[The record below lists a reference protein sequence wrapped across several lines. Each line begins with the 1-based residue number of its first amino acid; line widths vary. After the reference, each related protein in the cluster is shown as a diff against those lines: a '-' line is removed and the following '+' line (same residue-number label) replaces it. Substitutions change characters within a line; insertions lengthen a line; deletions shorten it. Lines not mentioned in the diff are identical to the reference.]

1 MRNYPLI
8 PTLIT
13 LLTFLTIHLLPTPS
27 EPAPALPDWQN
38 RVDRW
43 VLDTAAS
50 GETEFLVFMQ
60 EQADLSGAASL
71 KTQAAKGQYVFEQ
84 LTQTAQRTQ
93 APLLHWLEAAGVQ
106 HRSYW
111 IANLVWAR
119 GDAALVQELAQRPD
133 VVHIYANPQ
142 VQIELPSVEPNTGIE
157 TIADT
162 DEVRW
167 NLTLVNADDVWA
179 AGYEGQG
186 VVVGGQDTGYQWD
199 HDALITQYRGW
210 DGAAADHSY
219 NWHDAIHSDSFS
231 TSAVTAETCP
241 EYDSAYPCD
250 DNGHGTHTMGT
261 MVGDDGGENQ
271 IGMAPEARWIGCRN
285 MLHGVGTPQ
294 TYIECYEWFVAPTD
308 LDGANPRP
316 DLAPQVIDNSWSC
329 PISEG
334 CTDPLVLLQTVQNV
348 RAAGILTVHS
358 AGNSGPSCSTV
369 NTPAAIYDE
378 SFTVG
383 NTNSEDAISPSSS
396 RGPVTVDGSG
406 RLKPDIS
413 APGSGIYS
421 SYARDDSTDT
431 YTMLSGTSMA
441 APHVA
446 GLAALLISAQ
456 PLFAG
461 QVDDLETII
470 QESAVHLTT
479 DSPCGDDIAGVS
491 IPNNTFGWG
500 RIDALQALEQTQR
513 LDVVISTPNFIVS
526 PGDIVVFTLTVTHTL
541 GADNLTNVIL
551 YDELPIGVEFVSA
564 SNSGVQQ
571 DGSVIWNLG
580 TLSPGEVRQLQ
591 VSVSVP
597 LNFVG
602 PIINDNF
609 YATSD
614 QIASINGHPAIVLA
628 ANEIIYQPII
638 LYDATP

>member
-1 MRNYPLI
+1 
-8 PTLIT
+8 
-13 LLTFLTIHLLPTPS
+13 
-27 EPAPALPDWQN
+27 
-38 RVDRW
+38 
-43 VLDTAAS
+43 
-50 GETEFLVFMQ
+50 
-60 EQADLSGAASL
+60 
-71 KTQAAKGQYVFEQ
+71 
-84 LTQTAQRTQ
+84 
-93 APLLHWLEAAGVQ
+93 
-106 HRSYW
+106 
-111 IANLVWAR
+111 
-119 GDAALVQELAQRPD
+119 
-133 VVHIYANPQ
+133 

-179 AGYEGQG
+179 TGYTGQG

-219 NWHDAIHSDSFS
+219 NWHDSIHSDSFS

-421 SYARDDSTDT
+421 SYARDDYTDT
-431 YTMLSGTSMA
+431 YTLLSGTSMA

-500 RIDALQALEQTQR
+500 RIDALQAVEYQR
-513 LDVVISTPNFIVS
+513 MDVEVS
-526 PGDIVVFTLTVTHTL
+526 ASALIIRPGETLTYTLTLTHL
-541 GADNLTNVIL
+541 GVSALTSVRLFN
-551 YDELPIGVEFVSA
+551 ELPLGVSFVSA
-564 SNSGVQQ
+564 S
-571 DGSVIWNLG
+571 DGGYLDGNLVVWDFGSLAYDDYRQVTFSVLI
-580 TLSPGEVRQLQ
+580 SPDQ
-591 VSVSVP
+591 
-597 LNFVG
+597 VG
-602 PIINDNF
+602 PIINENF

-614 QIASINGHPAIVLA
+614 QIASINGPAVSVLVV
-628 ANEIIYQPII
+628 NEVLYLPSI
-638 LYDATP
+638 LYATP

>member
-13 LLTFLTIHLLPTPS
+13 LLTFLTIHLLPTPF

-60 EQADLSGAASL
+60 EQADLSGAARL

-84 LTQTAQRTQ
+84 LTQTSQRTQ
-93 APLLHWLEAAGVQ
+93 APLLQQLKTAGVQ

-111 IANLVWAR
+111 IANLVWVR

-133 VVHIYANPQ
+133 VAHIYANPQ
-142 VQIELPSVEPNTGIE
+142 VEVELPSVEPNTGIE
-157 TIADT
+157 AIADT

-179 AGYEGQG
+179 TGYTGQG

-219 NWHDAIHSDSFS
+219 NWHDSIHSDSFS

-358 AGNSGPSCSTV
+358 SGNSGPTCSTV

-421 SYARDDSTDT
+421 SYARDDYTDT
-431 YTMLSGTSMA
+431 YTLLSGTSMA

-500 RIDALQALEQTQR
+500 RIDALQAVEYQR
-513 LDVVISTPNFIVS
+513 MDVEVS
-526 PGDIVVFTLTVTHTL
+526 ASALIIRPGETLTYTLTLTHL
-541 GADNLTNVIL
+541 GVSALTSVRLFN
-551 YDELPIGVEFVSA
+551 ELPLGVSFVSA
-564 SNSGVQQ
+564 S
-571 DGSVIWNLG
+571 DGGYLDGNLVVWDFGSLAYDDYRQVTFSVLI
-580 TLSPGEVRQLQ
+580 SPDQ
-591 VSVSVP
+591 
-597 LNFVG
+597 VG
-602 PIINDNF
+602 PIINENF

-614 QIASINGHPAIVLA
+614 QIASINGPAVSVLVV
-628 ANEIIYQPII
+628 NEVLYLPSI
-638 LYDATP
+638 LYATP

>member
-1 MRNYPLI
+1 MRSYPLI

-13 LLTFLTIHLLPTPS
+13 LLTFLTINLLPAPS
-27 EPAPALPDWQN
+27 EPAPALPDWQS

-71 KTQAAKGQYVFEQ
+71 KTQAAKGQYVFQQ

-93 APLLHWLEAAGVQ
+93 APLLRRLEAAGVQ

-111 IANLVWAR
+111 ITNLVWVR

-133 VVHIYANPQ
+133 IAHIYANPQ
-142 VQIELPSVEPNTGIE
+142 VQIELPTVEPNSAIE
-157 TIADT
+157 SVADT

-167 NLTLVNADDVWA
+167 NLTRVNADDVWA
-179 AGYEGQG
+179 AGYKGQG

-199 HDALITQYRGW
+199 HDALINQYRGW
-210 DGAAADHSY
+210 DGSAADHNY
-219 NWHDAIHSDSFS
+219 NWHDAIHADSSS

-241 EYDSAYPCD
+241 ESDSAYPCD

-261 MVGDDGGENQ
+261 MVGDDGGANQ
-271 IGMAPEARWIGCRN
+271 IGMAPQARWIGCRN

-308 LDGANPRP
+308 LNGANPRP

-329 PISEG
+329 PVSEG

-358 AGNSGPSCSTV
+358 AGNSGPTCSTV

-383 NTNSEDAISPSSS
+383 NTNSEDAISSSSS
-396 RGPVTVDGSG
+396 RGPVSVDGSG

-421 SYARDDSTDT
+421 SYARDDSTNT
-431 YTMLSGTSMA
+431 YTQLSGTSMA

-470 QESAVHLTT
+470 QQSAVQLTT
-479 DSPCGDDIAGVS
+479 TSPCGDDIAGVS
-491 IPNNTFGWG
+491 IPNNTYGWG
-500 RIDALQALEQTQR
+500 RIDALQAVEYQR
-513 LDVVISTPNFIVS
+513 MDVEVS
-526 PGDIVVFTLTVTHTL
+526 ASALITRPGETLTY
-541 GADNLTNVIL
+541 NLTLTHLGVSALTSVRL
-551 YDELPIGVEFVSA
+551 YNELPLGVSFVSA
-564 SNSGVQQ
+564 SD
-571 DGSVIWNLG
+571 DGYLDG
-580 TLSPGEVRQLQ
+580 
-591 VSVSVP
+591 
-597 LNFVG
+597 NFVVWDFG
-602 PIINDNF
+602 NLAYDDYRQVTFSVLISPSQVEPIINQNF

-614 QIASINGHPAIVLA
+614 QVASINGPAVSVLVV
-628 ANEIIYQPII
+628 NEVLYLPSI
-638 LYDATP
+638 LYATP